1 MIKHNELITKIVKEY
16 KNLLIIHKY
25 PRPDRLEAIFKF
37 WITSILVI
45 NDDYKLP
52 SKKILNLQKWFF
64 NSIQLDL
71 KRDLDR
77 HERKIKKN
85 LKRRIIFALSHIPFL
100 HNSLLPGGQSLNSNF
115 IEKVLSMTLLNK
127 LQRVDVSVN
136 KDLRE
141 NYLSI
146 ISSLVNKKTHE
157 VIETSMP
164 DFFFYNII
172 HKKLPLKYIG
182 SMSIIFDEDLP
193 FNKIFFQE
201 PPPYIIGYI
210 HGGFYGEYLKNRVED
225 LEKSVADEYMGWGLE
240 HRNVIPNR
248 FQVTK
253 TENRIVRKLF
263 LIGSAPGNLM
273 LESYFYGLKPITKN
287 ANRFMN
293 ELKKNLDIH
302 YIIHPS
308 INEIP
313 PDFLFQNTSYYS
325 EVDEE
330 EINNSLFIFDR
341 PGHTTLYKC
350 IYESIPFMIILNED
364 WEVFLKPKYI
374 KFLEFLS
381 SINLLYWQS
390 QDTEFYKELSLYK
403 NGKIFEAIKFTQI
416 RNFLEKG

>member
-157 VIETSMP
+157 VIETNMP

-263 LIGSAPGNLM
+263 LIGSAPGN
-273 LESYFYGLKPITKN
+273 
-287 ANRFMN
+287 
-293 ELKKNLDIH
+293 
-302 YIIHPS
+302 PS